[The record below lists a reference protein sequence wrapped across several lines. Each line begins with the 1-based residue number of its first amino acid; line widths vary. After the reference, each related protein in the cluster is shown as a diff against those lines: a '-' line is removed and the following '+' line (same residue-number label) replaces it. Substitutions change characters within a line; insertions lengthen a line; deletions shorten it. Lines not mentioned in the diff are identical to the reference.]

1 MVFSILQNNLWM
13 YIFTMCR
20 TLYAPM
26 RILCLEDQK
35 VAAMDKLYLYVLQD
49 EHVLP
54 KYLAED
60 IETEYIISPSLRS
73 VLEDTTHSV
82 EPVMEND
89 LIPEEEEEAHE
100 DS

>member
-1 MVFSILQNNLWM
+1 M
-13 YIFTMCR
+13 YLFTMCCA
-20 TLYAPM
+20 LYAPM

-35 VAAMDKLYLYVLQD
+35 VVAMHKLYLYVCQY
-49 EHVLP
+49 EHILP
-54 KYLAED
+54 KYLEEA

-89 LIPEEEEEAHE
+89 LIPEEEEEAHKY
-100 DS
+100 S

>member
-49 EHVLP
+49 
-54 KYLAED
+54 
-60 IETEYIISPSLRS
+60 
-73 VLEDTTHSV
+73 
-82 EPVMEND
+82 
-89 LIPEEEEEAHE
+89 
-100 DS
+100 